1 MTEKSKAKK
10 TQPNGLEVYR
20 RNTKV
25 ESERWGWRLWSQG
38 RKVATS
44 GEGYTDKAEAEDM
57 AASVLSG
64 RYWNA
69 VSDLLDG
76 GK

>member
-1 MTEKSKAKK
+1 MKR

-20 RNTKV
+20 RATV
-25 ESERWGWRLWSQG
+25 IPSQRWGWRLWSQG
-38 RKVATS
+38 RIIATS

-69 VSDLLDG
+69 VSYLLDG